1 MHKDAQI
8 DETLKLAA
16 VKKKEMGHEAF
27 SREEYDMALSFYDE
41 AIQMDRTQMSFYSSK
56 GGELT

>member
-16 VKKKEMGHEAF
+16 EQKKEMGHEAF